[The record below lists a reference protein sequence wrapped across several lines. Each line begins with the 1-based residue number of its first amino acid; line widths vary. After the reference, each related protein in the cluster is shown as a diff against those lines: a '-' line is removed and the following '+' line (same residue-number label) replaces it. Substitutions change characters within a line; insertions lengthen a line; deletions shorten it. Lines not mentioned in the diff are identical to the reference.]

1 VGDVI
6 TVPEESEVKRRIE
19 NENLLMGY
27 THAA

>member
-27 THAA
+27 THAG

>member
-1 VGDVI
+1 VI